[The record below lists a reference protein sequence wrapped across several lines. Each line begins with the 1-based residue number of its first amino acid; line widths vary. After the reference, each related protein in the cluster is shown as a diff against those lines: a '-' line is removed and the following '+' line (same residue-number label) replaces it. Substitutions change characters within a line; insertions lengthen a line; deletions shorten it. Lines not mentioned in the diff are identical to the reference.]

1 MNRTLRGAWSRRGTL
16 LPLLLLTVVVV
27 AGAVTVL
34 GFADRAGTSPRLAVP
49 LLLLGAVAVPA
60 TGRELANARRT
71 EIAIARLRGLQGGE
85 LYTLLAV
92 EPLLVLLLGG
102 VLGIVLG
109 GVGAWL
115 AGRAWVDA
123 SAALPGPGAVLAG
136 LAIVAVGL
144 GAVLVGMAGA
154 LREPLSQQVSIAAR
168 PRLAST
174 GALFASVLIL
184 VGAVVAV
191 YRSSVVTSG
200 EPDWVVLAGPALVG
214 LAVGQVVVWLLRLV
228 ARLALGRTARGALP
242 GFLAVRRLARVADAA
257 TPLRVLVAA
266 SVVAALAFTGAA
278 DVDDWTDDTA
288 RLRAGAPLQVKLDG
302 DARSSLRLT
311 RKLDPA
317 GDWLM
322 AAVLVPGLGS
332 VPARRAFLDSDRYEA
347 VVGDF
352 FDGTGAAGVAGRVG
366 RLSGDNPTIATG
378 DTVRATARTVSPRRS
393 GEIRPLVSV
402 GYRDGSGASSTVSIP
417 LRIGRDGA
425 AVSGST
431 RLRGCAGGCS
441 VTDVTLGRSRGDSGL
456 PWLLTGLDF
465 GGVDALARTWR
476 PRPSQ
481 FPGGF
486 SIEMIPVEEGLLA
499 PATNRPLEATV
510 AGGVARLSV
519 LATDTVT
526 WDGEQRLVD
535 SPGGDERRAD
545 VVDRFPALPLVEKD
559 GLLADLA
566 QAAAGAP
573 PTVPA
578 AEVMVLARADTP
590 PGLLAELVDAAGHR
604 PRTLGAVDAAT
615 ADETGAA
622 QARVYSLM
630 AGFCLLAALLV
641 LAAAVARQR
650 AAWLHEVAALRVIGV
665 PTDQLR
671 GSGLVEVLWLTVAA
685 VLATVVGAVAAV
697 RLLLAHLALVTV
709 PDHAVPLRTDLDWW
723 PIGLAAAV
731 AAALVV
737 AVNGRGRAVRTD
749 RSRPAILR
757 EEGAA

>member
-27 AGAVTVL
+27 AGAVTVI

-60 TGRELANARRT
+60 TGRELAGARRT

-85 LYTLLAV
+85 LYTLLAM

-102 VLGIVLG
+102 VLGILLG
-109 GVGAWL
+109 GIGAWL
-115 AGRAWVDA
+115 AGLAWVDA
-123 SAALPGPGAVLAG
+123 SAALPGPSALVAG
-136 LAIVAVGL
+136 LAIVAAGL
-144 GAVLVGMAGA
+144 AAVLLGMAGA

-174 GALFASVLIL
+174 GAMFASVLIL

-191 YRSSVVTSG
+191 YRSSVATGG

-214 LAVGQVVVWLLRLV
+214 LAVGQLVVGLLRLV

-257 TPLRVLVAA
+257 TPIRVLVAA
-266 SVVAALAFTGAA
+266 SVVAALAVTGAA
-278 DVDDWTDDTA
+278 DVDGWTDDTA
-288 RLRAGAPLQVKLDG
+288 RLRAGAPLQVELDS
-302 DARSSLRLT
+302 DARGALELT
-311 RKLDPA
+311 RDLDPE
-317 GDWLM
+317 GRWLM
-322 AAVLVPGLGS
+322 AAVLVPGQGS
-332 VPARRAFLDSDRYEA
+332 VPARRAFLDTSRYDA

-352 FDGTGAAGVAGRVG
+352 FAGTAAAGVGARVG

-378 DTVRATARTVSPRRS
+378 DTVRATARGVSTRRS
-393 GEIRPLVSV
+393 GEVRPRV
-402 GYRDGSGASSTVSIP
+402 TVAYLDQRGLSAETTIP
-417 LRIGRDGA
+417 LRIGPDGA
-425 AVSGST
+425 EATAT
-431 RLRGCAGGCS
+431 RPLRGCAGGCS
-441 VTDVTLGRSRGDSGL
+441 ITELVLDRSRDAGL

-465 GGVDALARTWR
+465 GGVDALAQAWRTV
-476 PRPSQ
+476 PSQ
-481 FPGGF
+481 ILQAP
-486 SIEMIPVEEGLLA
+486 PVELVPVDEGLLV
-499 PATNRPLEATV
+499 PSFDRPLGAFPV
-510 AGGVARLSV
+510 GGAARLSV
-519 LATDTVT
+519 LATHSAT
-526 WDGEQRLVD
+526 WDDGPALVD

-545 VVDRFPALPLVEKD
+545 VVARLPALPLVEAD
-559 GLLADLA
+559 GLLADLPL
-566 QAAAGAP
+566 AAAGSP

-578 AEVMVLARADTP
+578 AEVRVLARADTP
-590 PGLLAELVDAAGHR
+590 PALLADLVEAAGHER
-604 PRTLGAVDAAT
+604 RTLAAVDAAT

-650 AAWLHEVAALRVIGV
+650 AAWLREVAALRVLGV

-671 GSGLVEVLWLTVAA
+671 GSGRVEVLWLTTAA
-685 VLATVVGAVAAV
+685 LLATVVGAVVAV
-697 RLLLAHLALVTV
+697 RLLLAHLSLVTV
-709 PDHAVPLRTDLDWW
+709 PEHAVPLRTDLDWW
-723 PIGLAAAV
+723 PIGLAAGV
-731 AAALVV
+731 AALVV
-737 AVNGRGRAVRTD
+737 VVVGGRGRTVQAD

>member
-27 AGAVTVL
+27 AGAVTVI

-85 LYTLLAV
+85 LSTLLAV

-102 VLGIVLG
+102 VLGILLG

-115 AGRAWVDA
+115 AGLAWVGA
-123 SAALPGPGAVLAG
+123 SAALPGPTAVVAGLVIVVVGLAAVL
-136 LAIVAVGL
+136 L
-144 GAVLVGMAGA
+144 GMAGA

-174 GALFASVLIL
+174 GAMFASVLIL
-184 VGAVVAV
+184 MAAVVAV

-200 EPDWVVLAGPALVG
+200 DPDWVVLAGPALVG
-214 LAVGQVVVWLLRLV
+214 LAVGQLVVGLLRLV
-228 ARLALGRTARGALP
+228 ARLALGRTAQGALP

-257 TPLRVLVAA
+257 TPVRILVAA
-266 SVVAALAFTGAA
+266 SVVAALAVTGAA
-278 DVDDWTDDTA
+278 DVDDWTGDTA
-288 RLRAGAPLQVKLDG
+288 RLRAGAPLQVELDS
-302 DARSSLRLT
+302 DASGALELT
-311 RKLDPA
+311 RDLDPD
-317 GDWLM
+317 GRWLM
-322 AAVLVPGLGS
+322 AAVLVPGQGS
-332 VPARRAFLDSDRYEA
+332 VPARRAFLDTSRYDA

-352 FDGTGAAGVAGRVG
+352 FAGTAAAGVGTRVG

-378 DTVRATARTVSPRRS
+378 DTVRATARGVSARRS
-393 GEIRPLVSV
+393 GEVRPRVTVAYLDQR
-402 GYRDGSGASSTVSIP
+402 GHTSSATIP
-417 LRIGRDGA
+417 LRIGPDGA
-425 AVSGST
+425 EAT
-431 RLRGCAGGCS
+431 ATQPLRGCRGGCS
-441 VTDVTLGRSRGDSGL
+441 ITELVLDRSRDSGL

-465 GGVDALARTWR
+465 GGVD
-476 PRPSQ
+476 
-481 FPGGF
+481 G
-486 SIEMIPVEEGLLA
+486 LA
-499 PATNRPLEATV
+499 PAWRTVPSRTLGVAPVELTQVDEGFLVPSSDHPLRAFP
-510 AGGVARLSV
+510 AGGAARLSV
-519 LATDTVT
+519 LATDSAT
-526 WDGEQRLVD
+526 WADEPPLVD

-545 VVDRFPALPLVEKD
+545 VVARLPALPLVEAD
-559 GLLADLA
+559 GLVADLPL
-566 QAAAGAP
+566 AAAGAP

-590 PGLLAELVDAAGHR
+590 PALLADLAEAAGHE
-604 PRTLGAVDAAT
+604 PRTLEAVDAAT
-615 ADETGAA
+615 ARETGAA

-630 AGFCLLAALLV
+630 AGFCVLAGLLV

-650 AAWLHEVAALRVIGV
+650 AAWLREVAALRALGV

-671 GSGLVEVLWLTVAA
+671 GSGLVEVLWLATAA
-685 VLATVVGAVAAV
+685 VLATVAGAVAAV
-697 RLLLAHLALVTV
+697 RLLLAHLSLVTV
-709 PDHAVPLRTDLDWW
+709 PEHAVPLRTGLDWW
-723 PIGLAAAV
+723 PIGLAAGV
-731 AAALVV
+731 AALAVV
-737 AVNGRGRAVRTD
+737 VVVGRGRTVQAD

>member
-214 LAVGQVVVWLLRLV
+214 LAVGQVVVWLLRVV

-242 GFLAVRRLARVADAA
+242 GFLAIRRLARVADAA

-288 RLRAGAPLQVKLDG
+288 RLRAGAPLQVELDR
-302 DARSSLRLT
+302 DAVGALRLT
-311 RKLDPA
+311 RDLDPD
-317 GDWLM
+317 GRWLM
-322 AAVLVPGLGS
+322 AAVLVPGEGS
-332 VPARRAFLDSDRYEA
+332 VPARRAFLDTNRYEA

-352 FDGTGAAGVAGRVG
+352 YDGTAAAGVGDRVG
-366 RLSGDNPTIATG
+366 RLSGDNPTIANG
-378 DTVRATARTVSPRRS
+378 DTVRATVRGVSARRAGTMRPR
-393 GEIRPLVSV
+393 VTV
-402 GYRDGSGASSTVSIP
+402 GYVDQRGHGSTTTIV
-417 LRIGRDGA
+417 LRVGRDGA
-425 AVSGST
+425 EVTAS
-431 RLRGCAGGCS
+431 RPLRGCGGGCS
-441 VTDVTLGRSRGDSGL
+441 ITELVLERTRGDSGL

-465 GGVDALARTWR
+465 GGVDALAPAWRTVPNR
-476 PRPSQ
+476 T
-481 FPGGF
+481 FGAF
-486 SIEMIPVEEGLLA
+486 PVELVSVDEGLLVPRSDQPLTA
-499 PATNRPLEATV
+499 RP
-510 AGGVARLSV
+510 AGGAARLSV
-519 LATDTVT
+519 LATDTTT
-526 WDGEQRLVD
+526 WAGQPRLVD
-535 SPGGDERRAD
+535 STGGDERRAD

-578 AEVMVLARADTP
+578 AEVMVLARTDTP

>member
-27 AGAVTVL
+27 AGAVTVI
-34 GFADRAGTSPRLAVP
+34 GFAERAGTSPRLAVP

-102 VLGIVLG
+102 VLGLLLG
-109 GVGAWL
+109 GIGAWL
-115 AGRAWVDA
+115 AGLAWVDA
-123 SAALPGPGAVLAG
+123 SAALPGPSAVVAG
-136 LAIVAVGL
+136 LVIVAVGL
-144 GAVLVGMAGA
+144 AAVLLGMAGA

-174 GALFASVLIL
+174 GAMFASVLIL
-184 VGAVVAV
+184 VAAVVAV

-200 EPDWVVLAGPALVG
+200 DPDWVVLAGPALVG
-214 LAVGQVVVWLLRLV
+214 LAVGQLVVGLLRLV
-228 ARLALGRTARGALP
+228 ARLALGRTAQGALP

-257 TPLRVLVAA
+257 TPVRVLAAA
-266 SVVAALAFTGAA
+266 SVVAALAVTGAA

-288 RLRAGAPLQVKLDG
+288 RLRAGAPLQVELDT
-302 DARSSLRLT
+302 DARGALGLT
-311 RKLDPA
+311 RDLDPE
-317 GDWLM
+317 GRWLM
-322 AAVLVPGLGS
+322 AAVLVPGQGS
-332 VPARRAFLDSDRYEA
+332 VPARRAFLDTSRYDA

-352 FDGTGAAGVAGRVG
+352 FARTAAADVGARIG

-378 DTVRATARTVSPRRS
+378 DMVQATVRGVSARRS
-393 GEIRPLVSV
+393 GEVRPRVTVAYLDQR
-402 GYRDGSGASSTVSIP
+402 GRSSETTIP
-417 LRIGRDGA
+417 LRIGPDGA
-425 AVSGST
+425 EAT
-431 RLRGCAGGCS
+431 ATQPLRGCAGGCS
-441 VTDVTLGRSRGDSGL
+441 ITELVLDRSRDSGL

-465 GGVDALARTWR
+465 GGVDGLALDWRTV
-476 PRPSQ
+476 PSRILSA
-481 FPGGF
+481 P
-486 SIEMIPVEEGLLA
+486 PVELRSVDEGLLV
-499 PATNRPLEATV
+499 PSFDRPLGAFP
-510 AGGVARLSV
+510 AGGAARLSV
-519 LATDTVT
+519 LATDSAT
-526 WDGEQRLVD
+526 WEDEPPLVD

-545 VVDRFPALPLVEKD
+545 VVARLPALPLVEAD
-559 GLLADLA
+559 GLLADLSL
-566 QAAAGAP
+566 AAAGAP

-578 AEVMVLARADTP
+578 AEVRVLARADTP
-590 PGLLAELVDAAGHR
+590 PGLLADLTAAAGHEA
-604 PRTLGAVDAAT
+604 RTLAAVDAAT

-650 AAWLHEVAALRVIGV
+650 AAWLREVAALRVIGV

-671 GSGLVEVLWLTVAA
+671 GSGLVEVLWLVTAV

-697 RLLLAHLALVTV
+697 RLLLAHLSLVTV
-709 PDHAVPLRTDLDWW
+709 PEHAVPLRTGLDWW
-723 PIGLAAAV
+723 PIALASGV
-731 AAALVV
+731 AALLVLVV
-737 AVNGRGRAVRTD
+737 AGRGRTVQPD

-757 EEGAA
+757 EEGAV